1 MAVSME
7 RSLEAWEEVQRQGQD
22 IADRFNSMAQGFTC
36 LLNSHIKPTAFPWP
50 PMPQTEAPNLGF
62 PKGYSGGDGVSAIF
76 DIGNRLGR
84 AGAEFGAYV
93 GGMVEHF
100 FHQLPPLPQLRPEE
114 KVEILGMRPEQGGG
128 SPISGLLEF
137 EREEEG
143 KDHGGWR
150 EFGRSD
156 SSFSGMEMGNLSIPE
171 AEESVEEEVFG
182 LSVRSSSTGR
192 FARSQGSVNITS
204 TYDSRTNGI
213 ESSVIARGDLW
224 RVEASHGSSTSG
236 HDSSPLFLV
245 QLGPVL
251 FVRDTTL
258 LLPVHLSKQHL
269 LWYGFDRKNGVHSIC
284 PALWS
289 KQRRWLLMS
298 MICLNPL
305 ACSFMD
311 LQFPNG
317 QLTYVAGEGLTAS
330 AFLPIFGGLLQAQGR
345 LPGETRVSFSCKN
358 KRGTR
363 FTSTVQWPD
372 KSLSLGVMQ
381 ALAWQR
387 SGLMVRPT
395 VQFSVS
401 PTFGGS
407 NPGLRA
413 ELIHSV
419 REKLNLICGYACTT
433 QPSAFASIALGRSKW
448 NGHAGNAG
456 VVLSM
461 EVPTTNHGR
470 AAFSI
475 QLNSG
480 LEF

>member
-1 MAVSME
+1 MTASME
-7 RSLEAWEEVQRQGQD
+7 RSLDAWEEVQRQGQD

-36 LLNSHIKPTAFPWP
+36 LLNSRIKPSAFPWP

-62 PKGYSGGDGVSAIF
+62 PKPYSGGDGVSAIL

-84 AGAEFGAYV
+84 VGAEFGAYV
-93 GGMVEHF
+93 GGMVENF
-100 FHQLPPLPQLRPEE
+100 FHQLPQLRAEE
-114 KVEILGMRPEQGGG
+114 KEEILGMGGETAGG
-128 SPISGLLEF
+128 SPFSGFLEF
-137 EREEEG
+137 EREEEE
-143 KDHGGWR
+143 KDQRGWR
-150 EFGRSD
+150 GFGQSGT
-156 SSFSGMEMGNLSIPE
+156 SFSGPEMGNLSIPE
-171 AEESVEEEVFG
+171 AEESVEEELFG
-182 LSVRSSSTGR
+182 LDVRSTSTGR
-192 FARSQGSVNITS
+192 FARSQGSVNVTS

-213 ESSVIARGDLW
+213 QSSVIARGDLW
-224 RVEASHGSSTSG
+224 RVEACHGNSTSG
-236 HDSSPLFLV
+236 NESSPLFLV

-317 QLTYVAGEGLTAS
+317 QLTYVAGEGLNAS
-330 AFLPIFGGLLQAQGR
+330 SFLPIFGGLLQVQGR

-363 FTSTVQWPD
+363 FTSTVQWPE

-395 VQFSVS
+395 VQFSIS

-407 NPGLRA
+407 NPGLRT

-419 REKLNLICGYACTT
+419 REKLNLTCGYACATH
-433 QPSAFASIALGRSKW
+433 PSAFISIAVSL
-448 NGHAGNAG
+448 
-456 VVLSM
+456 
-461 EVPTTNHGR
+461 
-470 AAFSI
+470 
-475 QLNSG
+475 
-480 LEF
+480 

>member
-100 FHQLPPLPQLRPEE
+100 FHQLPPLTQLRPEE

-143 KDHGGWR
+143 KDHGAWKG
-150 EFGRSD
+150 FGRGD
-156 SSFSGMEMGNLSIPE
+156 SSFSGLEMGNLSIPE

-192 FARSQGSVNITS
+192 LARSQGSVNITS

-269 LWYGFDRKNGVHSIC
+269 LWYGFDRK
-284 PALWS
+284 
-289 KQRRWLLMS
+289 
-298 MICLNPL
+298 
-305 ACSFMD
+305 SFMD

-395 VQFSVS
+395 VQFSIS

-433 QPSAFASIALGRSKW
+433 QPSAFASIAVSLQ
-448 NGHAGNAG
+448 
-456 VVLSM
+456 SM
-461 EVPTTNHGR
+461 VT
-470 AAFSI
+470 
-475 QLNSG
+475 
-480 LEF
+480 